1 MKYDNYIYA
10 IGLGIGGALVLD
22 YLSKNVN
29 VLAGTVPLASPVTG
43 GGNNCSHTVYP
54 ATGRKQVPGDK
65 LQHIT
70 YASSHKGTTS
80 RRINADN
87 VPFSSY
93 EANWYLTLNGQNCGK
108 GYNQAT
114 IKMWGP
120 THSDSNCCWALLV
133 IDDKGNL
140 SFGGEGPH
148 PHTSTSQKKIASLGS
163 LTGKSLGLKGII
175 WPLATGGAHLE
186 AWVDLG
192 AGWKKMGTWDRATV
206 GFSKTETKPAANQE
220 VEFRIDCVGVT
231 VKCAQVNEI
240 KPGVSGAPTTAGA
253 ARVDS
258 IDCGFDDNELHNEYN
273 TPLFY

>member
-10 IGLGIGGALVLD
+10 IAIGIGGAIVLD

-29 VLAGTVPLASPVTG
+29 VLAAPLITG
-43 GGNNCSHTVYP
+43 GCSHTAYP
-54 ATGRKQVPGDK
+54 ATGRKQVPTDK

-70 YASSHKGTTS
+70 YASSGKGTTS

-87 VPFSSY
+87 CPFSAY
-93 EANWYLTLNGQNCGK
+93 EANWYFTMNGQNCGK
-108 GYNQAT
+108 GFNQAT
-114 IKMWGP
+114 IKLWGP
-120 THSDSNCCWALLV
+120 THSNSNCCWALLV

-140 SFGGEGPH
+140 SFGSEGPH
-148 PHTSTSQKKIASLGS
+148 PTTSTSERKLANLGP
-163 LTGKSLGLKGII
+163 LTGKSLGLKGVI

-192 AGWKKMGTWDRATV
+192 TGWKKMGTWDRATI
-206 GFSKTETKPAANQE
+206 GLKKTETKPAANQE

-240 KPGVSGAPTTAGA
+240 RPPSTTATPTTAGIG
-253 ARVDS
+253 RVDL
-258 IDCGFDDNELHNEYN
+258 IDCGYDDYDLHNEYLYN
-273 TPLFY
+273 KPL